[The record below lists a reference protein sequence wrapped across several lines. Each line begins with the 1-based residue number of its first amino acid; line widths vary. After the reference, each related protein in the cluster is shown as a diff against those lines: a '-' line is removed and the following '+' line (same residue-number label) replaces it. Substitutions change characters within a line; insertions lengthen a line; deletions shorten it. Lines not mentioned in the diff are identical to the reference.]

1 MVYGIIPDDVE
12 RYASEMKQELG
23 VEVMISDSPEEVF
36 RQSQFVA
43 TTTPAREPYAK
54 AAWLHTGMHITAMG
68 ADGEHKQELFA
79 DVLGK
84 ADRIVCDRKSQ
95 CFRLGELHHALKEG
109 VLSEDSDITE
119 LGELTAGSKT
129 GRQNDQQITICDLTG
144 VGVQDT
150 TIAVLTYQKAI
161 SRGLGTSFEV

>member
-1 MVYGIIPDDVE
+1 MVPCCHV
-12 RYASEMKQELG
+12 Q
-23 VEVMISDSPEEVF
+23 
-36 RQSQFVA
+36 
-43 TTTPAREPYAK
+43 AK
-54 AAWLHTGMHITAMG
+54 
-68 ADGEHKQELFA
+68 E
-79 DVLGK
+79 
-84 ADRIVCDRKSQ
+84 SQ

-119 LGELTAGSKT
+119 IGELTAGIKT
-129 GRQNDQQITICDLTG
+129 GRQNDHEITISDLTG

>member
-1 MVYGIIPDDVE
+1 
-12 RYASEMKQELG
+12 
-23 VEVMISDSPEEVF
+23 
-36 RQSQFVA
+36 
-43 TTTPAREPYAK
+43 
-54 AAWLHTGMHITAMG
+54 MHITAMG

-119 LGELTAGSKT
+119 IGELTAGSKT
-129 GRQNDQQITICDLTG
+129 GRQNDQEITICDLTG

-150 TIAVLTYQKAI
+150 AIAVLTYQEAI
-161 SRGLGTSFEV
+161 YRGMGTSFEV